1 MMETLQ
7 PQSLH
12 APELLSS
19 NLNSIPTRN
28 INGDKVVIPNAT
40 TSESN
45 WNPLVM
51 DNSGDKEAT
60 SDIVVELD
68 PSSNSPVDQTL
79 SEVVRETL
87 SSLGGSGTLDQIAKH
102 IISNYPHKTTH
113 KRWRTTIAGILST
126 HFSKKDNEGLYQKQ
140 SIWSIEPSPSSV
152 KRSTRSGRG
161 TNPRRSNS
169 SSNILPI
176 AASSSSEVK
185 TESKRRISSR
195 SSSKMSMEVD
205 EPEGTTSVSASA
217 STTDVIED
225 EQEDSSDSKEM
236 ETEEQTQV
244 QPVVVPVPIPVPIP
258 VISIKK
264 APEIKDYVGM
274 NLSYHQRV
282 VMSLKALGGEGA
294 TYAQICEYFAIHFAK
309 LIEEKKNWKQ
319 AIASELSHKFGRKI
333 DKQQGV
339 TLWTLD
345 KDIQEKKPKLKPRK
359 KRKTYGSN
367 GSSNSSENSRSR
379 QSNIKKSVSTEYYSD
394 DSQDDDDEAREME
407 TYRPASSASTRSRRS
422 NESFDNFDNSYSEV
436 RASLS
441 DEEYTKRK
449 RPKRTPSFNMIT
461 HSSSTSVIPTR
472 RFSPSASDSEKEET
486 LGDSKKIEISKWKK
500 YVEEAITKLQN
511 RAQLHEILEYIEM
524 SYANVV
530 SKKRLWKNLV
540 ALCLKS
546 YFRPEPNQYWT
557 INDGSKSKYVE
568 IPTNWPST
576 VNYLSSG
583 LDWSDE
589 SLKEDKEF
597 FSLEFSY
604 SFMRSKPRKRYVNGD
619 IRVIDYTHPA
629 YKKGVSEYG
638 YFVSGDAL
646 PGDYLGEYG
655 GQVQIRKKNQSNES
669 SYLAALWDMESE
681 VTESNPTED
690 KDSCRLQ
697 IDIDASK
704 NGNEFRFLNSC
715 QNVKD
720 IRGNL
725 QPSNAAL
732 IRMYDSITRLPCL
745 GIFATK
751 YIPANFEVLL
761 DYSVQDN
768 QSESTSTSTTN
779 PNRLYLNQIMPTK
792 VCYKKFDQV
801 SDDEDTDQDEG

>member
-19 NLNSIPTRN
+19 NLNSITTRN
-28 INGDKVVIPNAT
+28 INGDKIVIPNAI

-60 SDIVVELD
+60 SDIMVELD

-176 AASSSSEVK
+176 TASSSGEVK

-195 SSSKMSMEVD
+195 SSSKVSMEVD
-205 EPEGTTSVSASA
+205 EPEGTTSSPTSVTASTSASA
-217 STTDVIED
+217 STTDIIDQE

-236 ETEEQTQV
+236 ETDEQTQV
-244 QPVVVPVPIPVPIP
+244 QPVVVPVPIPIP

-367 GSSNSSENSRSR
+367 GSNNTSENSRSR

-394 DSQDDDDEAREME
+394 DSQDDDEEVREME

-422 NESFDNFDNSYSEV
+422 NESYENLENSYNEGL

-449 RPKRTPSFNMIT
+449 RPKRTSSFNMIT
-461 HSSSTSVIPTR
+461 HSNSTSVIPTR

-524 SYANVV
+524 SYAEVV
-530 SKKRLWKNLV
+530 AKKRLWKNLV

-546 YFRPEPNQYWT
+546 YFKPESNQYWT
-557 INDGSKSKYVE
+557 INDGSKTKYVE

-655 GQVQIRKKNQSNES
+655 GQVQIRKK
-669 SYLAALWDMESE
+669 
-681 VTESNPTED
+681 
-690 KDSCRLQ
+690 K
-697 IDIDASK
+697 I
-704 NGNEFRFLNSC
+704 
-715 QNVKD
+715 
-720 IRGNL
+720 
-725 QPSNAAL
+725 
-732 IRMYDSITRLPCL
+732 
-745 GIFATK
+745 
-751 YIPANFEVLL
+751 
-761 DYSVQDN
+761 
-768 QSESTSTSTTN
+768 
-779 PNRLYLNQIMPTK
+779 K
-792 VCYKKFDQV
+792 VMRV
-801 SDDEDTDQDEG
+801 AI